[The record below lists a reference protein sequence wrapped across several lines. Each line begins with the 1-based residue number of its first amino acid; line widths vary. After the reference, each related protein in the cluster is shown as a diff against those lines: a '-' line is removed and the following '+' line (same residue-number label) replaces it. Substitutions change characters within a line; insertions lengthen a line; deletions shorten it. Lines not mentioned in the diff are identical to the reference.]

1 MIFLVLLSIFLHQA
15 SSSPVN
21 QPLSFS
27 FSSFS
32 QLSCSSGSLI
42 CTGAVTP
49 YNGYLSLTSDPFQ
62 SNSSYYSATLPL
74 NEVGRVLY
82 KQPVIAWPA
91 MISTTFTIRIS
102 RYPNTTDSAD
112 GMTFVF
118 APDSNPS
125 PPNSY
130 GSSLGIFSRSQG
142 GNVSQLAVELDTY
155 KNEFDMD
162 GNHIGIDTTSVLSSF
177 AASLNSTGID
187 LKSGRPIK
195 VQIDY
200 DGWTK
205 MLYVSVG
212 YHGYPL
218 QRFIEKPI
226 IMSETVPSSVYVGF
240 TAATGA
246 ISESHHLLDWTFTT
260 FPLPSYSLKKQNLVK
275 H

>member
-49 YNGYLSLTSDPFQ
+49 YNGYLSLTSEPFQ

-142 GNVSQLAVELDTY
+142 
-155 KNEFDMD
+155 KNCACLYIRWDLR
-162 GNHIGIDTTSVLSSF
+162 TTIIRRSTHPF
-177 AASLNSTGID
+177 SL
-187 LKSGRPIK
+187 LKSIWSFCCWLIRFCFCT
-195 VQIDY
+195 QI
-200 DGWTK
+200 
-205 MLYVSVG
+205 
-212 YHGYPL
+212 
-218 QRFIEKPI
+218 I
-226 IMSETVPSSVYVGF
+226 IYF
-240 TAATGA
+240 T
-246 ISESHHLLDWTFTT
+246 H
-260 FPLPSYSLKKQNLVK
+260 
-275 H
+275 